1 MPLYSSCAVYK
12 LTYTKMFIFDFVVN
26 FCSRMCDEFS
36 YQIDLNALENKFN
49 LLPLITRLSF
59 WAIIT
64 LKMSVCSLFVCVVV
78 SVLSIFSL

>member
-49 LLPLITRLSF
+49 LLPLITRLF
-59 WAIIT
+59 GQ
-64 LKMSVCSLFVCVVV
+64 LLHLRCLCVVYLFV
-78 SVLSIFSL
+78 L